1 MAAGGDC
8 FADCGHQETDEFNM
22 TIEPD
27 KLHLAKLELIERRFE
42 KALRELREFRHELEG
57 ASKDKGVLGSRGLTE
72 FVIAQLQQAP
82 TLKPDD
88 GGGWTITSLLHLAE
102 TAGYAV
108 PTRRILSKRLTERAY
123 RVGDIAFD
131 STGGFWYWKG

>member
-8 FADCGHQETDEFNM
+8 FADFGHQEVDEFNM

-42 KALRELREFRHELEG
+42 KALRELREFRHELG
-57 ASKDKGVLGSRGLTE
+57 QSSQDKGVLGSRGLTE
-72 FVIAQLQQAP
+72 FVINLLRTGQYKMSELLRQAE
-82 TLKPDD
+82 L
-88 GGGWTITSLLHLAE
+88 
-102 TAGYAV
+102 AGYAV

-131 STGGFWYWKG
+131 SEGGFWYWKGQQ

>member
-1 MAAGGDC
+1 MVAGGDC
-8 FADCGHQETDEFNM
+8 FADCGYQETDDVNM

-42 KALRELREFRHELEG
+42 KVLRDIREFRHELEG
-57 ASKDKGVLGSRGLTE
+57 SSKDKGVLGSRGLTE
-72 FVIAQLQQAP
+72 FILTQLQKNPDHSGHSITELLRQAE
-82 TLKPDD
+82 L
-88 GGGWTITSLLHLAE
+88 
-102 TAGYAV
+102 AGYAV

-131 STGGFWYWKG
+131 SDGGFWYWKG